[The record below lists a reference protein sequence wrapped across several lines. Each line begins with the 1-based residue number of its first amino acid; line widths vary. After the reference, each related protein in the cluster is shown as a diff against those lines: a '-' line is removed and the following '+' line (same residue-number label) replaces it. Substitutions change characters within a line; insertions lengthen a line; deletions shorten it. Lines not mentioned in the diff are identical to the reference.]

1 VLIPLQLAENARAA
15 RKEPDWE
22 LAIPH
27 LKIEMQGTQQVSLP
41 PRERGKHYESDWF

>member
-1 VLIPLQLAENARAA
+1 LLRMPRAA

-27 LKIEMQGTQQVSLP
+27 LKIEMQGTQQVIFTSP
-41 PRERGKHYESDWF
+41 